1 VFLRDCI
8 TIDSEHR
15 QHVRESPRAI
25 AQSPGVA
32 FSAALWLIAF
42 SQGTK
47 IIAVGQIPLNSPDL
61 GLDLGLGAL
70 KAGSG
75 KTAKNF
81 FCEAAAPTTAQD
93 IPAYDGRPGCL
104 QTIN

>member
-1 VFLRDCI
+1 MIVSVSIPSIVSISARILAPSRK
-8 TIDSEHR
+8 SSR
-15 QHVRESPRAI
+15 
-25 AQSPGVA
+25 VA

-81 FCEAAAPTTAQD
+81 VCEAAAPATAQD
-93 IPAYDGRPGCL
+93 IPAYGGRPGCL

>member
-1 VFLRDCI
+1 MSARILAPSRK
-8 TIDSEHR
+8 
-15 QHVRESPRAI
+15 SPR
-25 AQSPGVA
+25 VA

-61 GLDLGLGAL
+61 GLGLGAL
-70 KAGSG
+70 EAGSG

-81 FCEAAAPTTAQD
+81 VCEAAAPATAQD
-93 IPAYDGRPGCL
+93 IPAYGGRPGCL

>member
-1 VFLRDCI
+1 MSARILAPSRK
-8 TIDSEHR
+8 
-15 QHVRESPRAI
+15 
-25 AQSPGVA
+25 SPGVA

-61 GLDLGLGAL
+61 GLDLGLGLGAL

-81 FCEAAAPTTAQD
+81 VCEAPAPATEQD
-93 IPAYDGRPGCL
+93 IPAYGGRPGCL